1 MSENRAFALLL
12 IGNFL
17 LLVAQIQ
24 SLSISFFEA
33 EILYGNS
40 SAIGLYVT
48 SFLDLF
54 GSNDYVLRLPMIAL
68 HLFSMVLLYAI
79 SSHYVTR
86 PYDRIWIL
94 LVYALLPGVMSAA
107 LLVNSAGLK
116 IALLFLFAYIY
127 LKNKNYSL
135 LVLPFFLLLDTTV
148 IYFYV
153 TIIIFETIRKNYPF
167 AAITG
172 VLFLVAVWHFNSGIG
187 GVPQGHFLDT
197 LAIYLAI
204 FSPIVFVYLFYVL
217 YRRFIFKQRDLLWAI
232 SFSMF
237 LFSLVLSFRQKVN
250 IQEFA
255 PYLMFAIP
263 LAAQTFLHTY
273 RVRLPQFRKRYG
285 VLFYSAFTLL
295 VVNFFAVL
303 GSQIFYA
310 WVKNPQKHFS
320 YPLHVAKELAKELE
334 NEGFECVKSD
344 PKMQKRLR
352 FYGIGECKRNVLSEE
367 STKKGR
373 KVTIRY
379 IDVPIY
385 TGYVTKVNK

>member
-1 MSENRAFALLL
+1 
-12 IGNFL
+12 
-17 LLVAQIQ
+17 
-24 SLSISFFEA
+24 
-33 EILYGNS
+33 
-40 SAIGLYVT
+40 
-48 SFLDLF
+48 
-54 GSNDYVLRLPMIAL
+54 
-68 HLFSMVLLYAI
+68 
-79 SSHYVTR
+79 
-86 PYDRIWIL
+86 
-94 LVYALLPGVMSAA
+94 
-107 LLVNSAGLK
+107 
-116 IALLFLFAYIY
+116 
-127 LKNKNYSL
+127 
-135 LVLPFFLLLDTTV
+135 
-148 IYFYV
+148 
-153 TIIIFETIRKNYPF
+153 
-167 AAITG
+167 
-172 VLFLVAVWHFNSGIG
+172 
-187 GVPQGHFLDT
+187 
-197 LAIYLAI
+197 
-204 FSPIVFVYLFYVL
+204 
-217 YRRFIFKQRDLLWAI
+217 
-232 SFSMF
+232 
-237 LFSLVLSFRQKVN
+237 VN